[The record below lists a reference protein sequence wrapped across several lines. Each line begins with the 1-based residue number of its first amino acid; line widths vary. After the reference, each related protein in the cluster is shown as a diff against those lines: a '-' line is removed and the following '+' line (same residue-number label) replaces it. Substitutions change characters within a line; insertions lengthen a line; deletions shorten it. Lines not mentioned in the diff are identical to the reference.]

1 MASKKRKAKKSVVTS
16 IFSLRARAALILRKQ
31 KTNTEKFRRKIAKNK
46 GEFPFPTTGCGCDL
60 CKASRL
66 IRRADRL
73 SKA

>member
-46 GEFPFPTTGCGCDL
+46 GEFPTTGCGCDL

-73 SKA
+73 SKAA